1 MFDLVNSRR
10 PEGCNDDHQISSL
23 IDRIVTAR
31 YYDSTTEDLNGKWKL
46 VYLQPGPDGAGIDR
60 RIPFFPELSF
70 NNNYQIFSISSSS
83 SEEEN
88 DKSTIINVGELLG
101 PLLEVRVSGTLQEEE
116 YVVVISSSSNQSSM
130 PKHYHVTI
138 DNGGLCIGTSTSSCL
153 PLPLRGEGI
162 FDSVYLGKRLRIG
175 QNINGGGARVVQVK
189 LETCVNINKLFQ
201 TVCL

>member
-1 MFDLVNSRR
+1 M
-10 PEGCNDDHQISSL
+10 

-46 VYLQPGPDGAGIDR
+46 VYLQPGQDGAGIDR

-116 YVVVISSSSNQSSM
+116 YAVRISSSSNQSSM
-130 PKHYHVTI
+130 PKRYHVTI
-138 DNGGLCIGTSTSSCL
+138 DNGGLCIGTKTSSCL
-153 PLPLRGEGI
+153 PLPIRGEGI

-189 LETCVNINKLFQ
+189 L
-201 TVCL
+201 